1 MVPSQISCKDQE
13 SSWIGR
19 QKTKCHGITGPDFNN
34 KFVAIERELNKI
46 ASFQIFF
53 KVMTFTWSDG
63 QNRPLTSD
71 AQISS
76 LGTSMMN
83 GVHRMDMSN
92 RMSGII
98 DKDRPF
104 IPTVYRRWENSKYS
118 HDVSR
123 NYKNDYVQIEIMRFL
138 PISQL
143 QVRLNK
149 IE

>member
-1 MVPSQISCKDQE
+1 MIF
-13 SSWIGR
+13 IGWCLR
-19 QKTKCHGITGPDFNN
+19 RYPVKIKKALGLAAKKQNVTVLPGPDFNN

-123 NYKNDYVQIEIMRFL
+123 NYKNGYVQIEIMRFL
-138 PISQL
+138 AYF
-143 QVRLNK
+143 
-149 IE
+149 